1 PLNLPFVPHTAHAG
15 SLATHACQQGPGT
28 LLQAPMPNDHDAKRG
43 PRAWHPDMGAATLQ
57 QTLRSH
63 PAALPHVRGASHHMG
78 SLLTQTTE
86 AMAALMPVIAAA
98 GLYFVDSLT
107 NPNSVALEQAMLAG
121 IPALERDV
129 FLDNDLRPAALQ
141 RQFDQAVAR
150 ARERGY

>member
-1 PLNLPFVPHTAHAG
+1 
-15 SLATHACQQGPGT
+15 
-28 LLQAPMPNDHDAKRG
+28 
-43 PRAWHPDMGAATLQ
+43 
-57 QTLRSH
+57 
-63 PAALPHVRGASHHMG
+63 
-78 SLLTQTTE
+78 
-86 AMAALMPVIAAA
+86 

-150 ARERGY
+150 ARERGYDVLIGHPYPETLAVLRTALPALAPQPVQAQRLGPVLQQRLVQRFFRPLPPSRYLLQATSRA